1 MGLKSVGAQGGA
13 LWPGPVRP
21 AVIHPTIMWLN
32 RWTFSRRLPARST
45 AGKQGNDGLPDEAAR
60 SPRRPGC
67 ISDM

>member
-1 MGLKSVGAQGGA
+1 MGLKGVGAQGGA
-13 LWPGPVRP
+13 LWSRHTRL
-21 AVIHPTIMWLN
+21 AAIHPMIVWLN